1 MSFVLS
7 SFVFAQDNLQENN
20 VSSWTTALID
30 QLDLSKVHNNE
41 INNVVLRFCNDWL
54 EANQLSTKLDLKMRP
69 NQKKDIC
76 VALINESSSSVNIVA
91 SVVPATLNDNWN
103 IVCSNTGDL
112 EAWLLLNNF
121 SDFTRSFDLSS
132 KEQLIKSFTLGA
144 DKSLSGNY
152 YICFAVNLTEAQKLS
167 DNSPFNLVIR
177 KAGNIKINVS
187 WSPYRFQWFDD
198 IVSWVNKN
206 TKQISIS
213 WMIACGLLLVLAL
226 IPSRKKANRKK

>member
-1 MSFVLS
+1 
-7 SFVFAQDNLQENN
+7 
-20 VSSWTTALID
+20 
-30 QLDLSKVHNNE
+30 
-41 INNVVLRFCNDWL
+41 
-54 EANQLSTKLDLKMRP
+54 
-69 NQKKDIC
+69 
-76 VALINESSSSVNIVA
+76 
-91 SVVPATLNDNWN
+91 
-103 IVCSNTGDL
+103 
-112 EAWLLLNNF
+112 LLNNF